1 MKLSLDLYES
11 IINTAQDCVF
21 WKDKDRRFVG
31 VNQAFLDYYGFK
43 DDSCLIGKTDEDM
56 GWHSDPEPY
65 KQDELR
71 VLQGESTYKV
81 IGKCIVRGEERDII
95 ASKRPLYENGEIV
108 GLVGS
113 FVDITDVLSRQSRM
127 DGHQILYTIDSLR
140 QFRFFDKLLD
150 EKSLDEILDSLTG
163 VVSRAYALNFANDL
177 IASNIPFSFTI
188 LDLDNFKF
196 INDTY
201 GHSTGDFVL
210 QEITKSLV
218 NYTRGFGL
226 IGRFGGD
233 ELLIINLRDLK
244 YTDKQKFFTE
254 MYNDRNIMRRNIKI
268 EDGNLFVTGTSGCAS
283 FPEDADN
290 YNDLFS
296 LIDKSLYLGKNKGR
310 NCYVI
315 YMKDKYENVE
325 IKDIRNHSIFT
336 DMFKL
341 RNLFGKGASLRER
354 LSFALPYFSEII
366 QITDLYVID
375 LDSSLKAV
383 LDNNVNYEVEDVS
396 NILTDDMFKESS
408 LDRVSEKCPS
418 LYKALSNLE
427 IKSCMIVRVGN
438 EIVTSGYL
446 LCGVNRKHRIW
457 QDSECALF
465 YYLSSL
471 VSNSIKN
478 SLLQL
483 I

>member
-31 VNQAFLDYYGFK
+31 VNRAFLDFYGFK
-43 DDSCLIGKTDEDM
+43 DDSVLIGKNDEEM

-71 VLQGESTYKV
+71 VLKGESTYKV
-81 IGKCIVRGEERDII
+81 LGKCVVRGEERDII

-127 DGHQILYTIDSLR
+127 DGHQVLYTSLR
-140 QFRFFDKLLD
+140 QFRFFDKVLD
-150 EKSLDEILDSLTG
+150 EKGLDEILDSLTG
-163 VVSRAYALNFANDL
+163 VVSRAYALNFVNDL
-177 IASNIPFSFTI
+177 IASDIPFSFTI

-201 GHSTGDFVL
+201 GHSAGDFVL
-210 QEITKSLV
+210 QEVTKSLV
-218 NYTRGFGL
+218 NYTRGYGL

-233 ELLIINLRDLK
+233 ELLIINLRDIK

-254 MYNDRNIMRRNIKI
+254 MYNDRNVMRRNIKI
-268 EDGNLFVTGTSGCAS
+268 EDSNLFVTGTAGCAS

-290 YNDLFS
+290 YNDLFTI
-296 LIDKSLYLGKNKGR
+296 IDKSLYLGKNKGR
-310 NCYVI
+310 NCYII

-325 IKDIRNHSIFT
+325 IKDIRTHNIFT

-341 RNLFGKGASLRER
+341 RHLFSKGATLRER
-354 LSFALPYFSEII
+354 LSYVFSYFSEVI
-366 QITDLYVID
+366 QISDLYVID
-375 LDSSLKAV
+375 LDSRLKAV
-383 LDNNVNYEVEDVS
+383 LDDSVDYEVEDVS
-396 NILTDDMFKESS
+396 DILIDDMFSESS
-408 LDRVSEKCPS
+408 LDKISESCPS
-418 LYKALSNLE
+418 LFKALSELE
-427 IKSCMIVRVGN
+427 IESCLIVRVGN
-438 EIVTSGYL
+438 EIITSGYL

-457 QDSECALF
+457 QDNECAIF

-471 VSNSIKN
+471 VSTSLKN